1 MDAATAPAR
10 WLRARE
16 KDENFPVAL
25 RWLPRE
31 PRRHLH
37 AVYAT
42 TRLIDEIGDAAPGDR
57 VSRLEALRAD
67 LAGLWQGR
75 TPVDP
80 ILQMLAPTVAACDLP
95 QDAFEELI
103 EANLIDQRVGRY
115 ATFDD
120 LLGYCR
126 LSANPVG
133 RLVLAVFDQSTPETI
148 ALSDQVCSALQVL
161 EHCQDVAEDFAADRI
176 YLPQLD
182 LTEAGVAETSLA
194 TGGPGDP
201 ACRAV
206 VLTQVDRCETLL
218 DAGAPLVARLT
229 GWARIA
235 VSGYIAGGC
244 ATVRA
249 LRTAEGD
256 VWTEPVRPRHVDT
269 VASMVTLLGKATVVP
284 Q

>member
-37 AVYAT
+37 ALYAA
-42 TRLIDEIGDAAPGDR
+42 TRLIDQIGDEAPGDR
-57 VSRLEALRAD
+57 VSQLVVLRAE
-67 LAGLWQGR
+67 LAGLWEGR
-75 TPVDP
+75 APSDP
-80 ILQMLAPTVAACDLP
+80 ILQMLAPTVTACDLP
-95 QDAFEELI
+95 QVAFEELV

-120 LLGYCR
+120 LLDYCR

-133 RLVLAVFDQSTPETI
+133 RLVLAVFDQTTPETV

-161 EHCQDVAEDFAADRI
+161 EHCQDVAEDYAADRI

-182 LTEAGVAETSLA
+182 LGEAGVAEASLA

-206 VLTQVDRCETLL
+206 VLTQVDRCEKLL
-218 DAGAPLVARLT
+218 EAGAPLVARLT

-235 VSGYIAGGC
+235 VAGYIAGGY
-244 ATVRA
+244 ATARA

-256 VWTEPVRPRHVDT
+256 VWSEPVRPRHVDT

>member
-16 KDENFPVAL
+16 KEENFPVAL
-25 RWLPRE
+25 RWLPRD

-37 AVYAT
+37 AVYAA
-42 TRLIDEIGDAAPGDR
+42 TRLIDETGDTASGDR
-57 VSRLEALRAD
+57 VSQLHTLRHE
-67 LAGLWQGR
+67 LIQLWQGH
-75 TPVDP
+75 TPDDP
-80 ILQMLAPTVAACDLP
+80 VLRMLAPTVVACDLP
-95 QDAFEELI
+95 QDAFTDLI
-103 EANLIDQRVGRY
+103 EANLMDQRVRRY

-133 RLVLAVFDQSTPETI
+133 RLVLAIFGQSTPEAVT
-148 ALSDQVCSALQVL
+148 LSDGVCSALQVL
-161 EHCQDVAEDFAADRI
+161 EHCQDVAEDYAANRI
-176 YLPQLD
+176 YLPQRD
-182 LTEAGVAETSLA
+182 LTDAGVAETSLA

-201 ACRAV
+201 ACRKV
-206 VLTQVDRCETLL
+206 VITQVERCEAML
-218 DAGAPLVARLT
+218 DEGAVLVAQLT

-235 VSGYIAGGC
+235 VAGYVAGGC

-249 LRTAEGD
+249 LRAADGD

-269 VASMVTLLGKATVVP
+269 VASMVTLLGRATVVTP
-284 Q
+284 

>member
-37 AVYAT
+37 AVYAA
-42 TRLIDEIGDAAPGDR
+42 TRLIDQIGDEAPGDR
-57 VSRLEALRAD
+57 VSQLVALRAE

-75 TPVDP
+75 TPADP
-80 ILQMLAPTVAACDLP
+80 ILQLLAPTVTACDLP

-115 ATFDD
+115 GTFDD

-133 RLVLAVFDQSTPETI
+133 RLVLAVFDQSTPETV

-161 EHCQDVAEDFAADRI
+161 EHCQDVAEDHAADRI

-182 LTEAGVAETSLA
+182 LTEAGVAEASLA

-206 VLTQVDRCETLL
+206 VLTQIDRCETLL
-218 DAGAPLVARLT
+218 EAGAPLVARLT

-235 VSGYIAGGC
+235 VAGYIAGGC
-244 ATVRA
+244 ATARA

-256 VWTEPVRPRHVDT
+256 VWSEPVRPRHVDT
-269 VASMVTLLGKATVVP
+269 VASMVTVLGKATVVP

>member
-16 KDENFPVAL
+16 KEENFPVAL

-37 AVYAT
+37 AVYAA

-57 VSRLEALRAD
+57 VSQLLALRAE
-67 LAGLWQGR
+67 LAAMWQGHAPDD
-75 TPVDP
+75 PV
-80 ILQMLAPTVAACDLP
+80 LRMLAPAVTACALP
-95 QDAFEELI
+95 QDAFQELI
-103 EANLIDQRVGRY
+103 EANLIDQRVNHY

-133 RLVLAVFDQSTPETI
+133 RLVLAVFDQSTAETV
-148 ALSDQVCSALQVL
+148 ALSDQVCSALQIL
-161 EHCQDVAEDFAADRI
+161 EHCQDVAEDHAAGRI
-176 YLPQLD
+176 YLPLRD
-182 LTEAGVAETSLA
+182 LAEAGVSEASLA
-194 TGGPGDP
+194 TGGPGAP

-206 VLTQVDRCETLL
+206 IRLQVDRCESLL
-218 DAGAPLVARLT
+218 EAGAPLVARLT

-235 VSGYIAGGC
+235 VAGYIAGGC

-249 LRTAEGD
+249 LRACDGD
-256 VWTEPVRPRHVDT
+256 VWSNPVRPRHVDT
-269 VASMVTLLGKATVVP
+269 VASMVTLLGKATVVS

>member
-42 TRLIDEIGDAAPGDR
+42 TRLIDQIGDAAPGDR
-57 VSRLEALRAD
+57 VSQLEALRAD

-75 TPVDP
+75 TPADP
-80 ILQMLAPTVAACDLP
+80 ILQMLAPTVAACELP

-182 LTEAGVAETSLA
+182 LTEAGVAEASLA

-249 LRTAEGD
+249 LRIAEGD

>member
-10 WLRARE
+10 RLRARE
-16 KDENFPVAL
+16 KEENFPVAL

-37 AVYAT
+37 AVYAA
-42 TRLIDEIGDAAPGDR
+42 TRLIDETGDAAPGDR
-57 VSRLEALRAD
+57 VSQLLALRAQVT
-67 LAGLWQGR
+67 ALWQGQPPAD
-75 TPVDP
+75 PV
-80 ILQMLAPTVAACDLP
+80 LRMLAPAVTACNLP
-95 QDAFEELI
+95 QEAFQDLI
-103 EANLIDQRVGRY
+103 EANLVDQRVHRY
-115 ATFDD
+115 ASFDD

-133 RLVLAVFDQSTPETI
+133 RLVLAVFDQTTPEAI
-148 ALSDQVCSALQVL
+148 ALSDRVCSALQVL
-161 EHCQDVAEDFAADRI
+161 EHCQDVAEDYAAGRI
-176 YLPQLD
+176 YLPRDD
-182 LTEAGVAETSLA
+182 LAAAGVAEASMA

-201 ACRAV
+201 ACRALV
-206 VLTQVDRCETLL
+206 ISQVERCESLL
-218 DAGAPLVARLT
+218 GEGAPLVARLT

-235 VSGYIAGGC
+235 VAGYIAGGY

-256 VWTEPVRPRHVDT
+256 VWSAPVRPRHVDT
-269 VASMVTLLGKATVVP
+269 VAAMVTLLGKATVVT